1 MFLTNSIGIVTK
13 NYSWQD
19 KVVLV
24 VEDDTSSLMLI
35 KTILSKTG
43 AKVLVAED
51 GETAIDLVQNDVNID
66 LILMDI
72 RLKGLNGLEATKQI
86 KQIKPNTPVIAQTAC
101 AIIGDMEKCLD
112 AGCNA
117 YITKPIERNLLLET
131 MDYYFKMSIAQGMFD
146 NVMYS
151 N

>member
-1 MFLTNSIGIVTK
+1 MTK
-13 NYSWQD
+13 NYSWND

-43 AKVLVAED
+43 AKILVAED
-51 GETAIDLVQNDVNID
+51 GETAIDLVQNNASID

>member
-1 MFLTNSIGIVTK
+1 MTK
-13 NYSWQD
+13 NYSWND

-43 AKVLVAED
+43 AKILVAED
-51 GETAIDLVQNDVNID
+51 GETAIDLVQNDVSID